1 MEEIQQ
7 KWGALNFIVNNY
19 REAKDK
25 FIIGS
30 VEEIMQTLDDHQ
42 LKIQSMMGSRYV
54 AEIRESVEIIEKRL
68 LLISEI
74 ID

>member
-7 KWGALNFIVNNY
+7 KWGSLNFIVNNY

-68 LLISEI
+68 LLIS
-74 ID
+74 

>member
-30 VEEIMQTLDDHQ
+30 VE
-42 LKIQSMMGSRYV
+42 
-54 AEIRESVEIIEKRL
+54 
-68 LLISEI
+68 
-74 ID
+74 

>member
-7 KWGALNFIVNNY
+7 KWGSLNFIVANY

-30 VEEIMQTLDDHQ
+30 V
-42 LKIQSMMGSRYV
+42 
-54 AEIRESVEIIEKRL
+54 
-68 LLISEI
+68 
-74 ID
+74 